1 MNKLFDELMAR
12 IFVESQFSLAKIQF
26 VEGDWSTSVYIA
38 HKPYGDYFI
47 YLNLPGNSLTN
58 VTNDIQ
64 IKLFSLIKNREEQF
78 EQLNV
83 TGFDDVKISPSF
95 DKNATLI
102 IFTSHK
108 IAEQQK
114 VLKQS
119 IAIEED
125 PYFFKK
131 QVLSVTTNELTVV
144 TASFETNKG
153 KYTSYL
159 QTLIYD
165 VERFNEFT
173 STKPL
178 GLNDNGIEYFFAAK
192 LYEKLPFLTLTVKES
207 NQDNLQ
213 QQINHKLTEQQLD
226 SCDEFLALDTDKLNE
241 WFDEIVKE
249 VVDD

>member
-1 MNKLFDELMAR
+1 MDKLFDKLMAR
-12 IFVESQFSLAKIQF
+12 IFVESQFSLAKIPF
-26 VEGDWSTSVYIA
+26 IEGDWSTLVYIA

-64 IKLFSLIKNREEQF
+64 IKLFSLIKNGAEQF

-83 TGFDDVKISPSF
+83 TGLDDVKISPSF

-102 IFTSHK
+102 IFTSHE

-131 QVLSVTTNELTVV
+131 QVLSVTTNEVTVV
-144 TASFETNKG
+144 KASFETNKD

-159 QTLIYD
+159 QTLISD

-178 GLNDNGIEYFFAAK
+178 GLNNNSIEYFFAAK

-213 QQINHKLTEQQLD
+213 QKINQKLTEPQLV
-226 SCDEFLALDTDKLNE
+226 SCDEFLALDTGKLNE

-249 VVDD
+249 VVGD